1 METGVAFRRDMLR
14 TSQRVRG
21 IVALASAAVL
31 LLAVLPNILY
41 IGHLPIPGVAAY
53 HEHPSSAQEARDD
66 ASHCHYG
73 PAGCSDHSH
82 PSTSSWSLPAAT
94 EVAMV
99 STATAPGVFSDAPDV
114 TQAISARSDKPPQ
127 PL

>member
-1 METGVAFRRDMLR
+1 MLR
-14 TSQRVRG
+14 TSQRVRRV
-21 IVALASAAVL
+21 VALASAAVL

-53 HEHPSSAQEARDD
+53 DEHPPSAQEARDG